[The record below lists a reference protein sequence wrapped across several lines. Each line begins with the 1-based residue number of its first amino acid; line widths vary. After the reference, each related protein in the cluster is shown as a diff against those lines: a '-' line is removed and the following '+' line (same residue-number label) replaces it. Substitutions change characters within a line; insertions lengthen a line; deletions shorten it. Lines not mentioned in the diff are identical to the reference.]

1 LRSTIRL
8 VGVRFVS
15 FPVVSD
21 VRDISEMFAVKES
34 RDRLPG
40 TEDGT
45 ALSVKLTGKDPPPPP
60 PPQFTVQ
67 GTFTP
72 LQEVRAKIAEI
83 PRIRSARFEFMQTPH
98 INSKRRI
105 GRARWLGNPRTEF

>member
-1 LRSTIRL
+1 LLRSTIRL
-8 VGVRFVS
+8 VGERFVS

-21 VRDISEMFAVKES
+21 VRDIVVTFALKES

-60 PPQFTVQ
+60 PQFTVQ
-67 GTFTP
+67 GTFKP

-98 INSKRRI
+98 INSKRLI